1 MAGRHFKTDEGATSA
16 PIDSDLTGGA
26 QSSPDSTAN
35 PLDSSLGAD
44 ATPFVA
50 DPSPEGGK
58 IYYEPGKKHISRQ
71 LRRSQVST
79 SSGVRRPHHHH
90 HHHHRGSRS
99 RKRSVVLGGLAVL
112 LFLILCAGAAALA
125 HLNNKISLGGEVTE
139 LKSALAEEQAT
150 QNDGFY
156 VLLVGS
162 DAREGD
168 TFSRGDVLMLCR
180 IDPVKRVVTLVSI
193 PRDTMVNIPG
203 AVGIQKINAAYA
215 FGGASSQVY
224 TVSKFAGVP
233 ISHYVEV
240 DFEGTE
246 NLVDLLG
253 GVWVDVPEA
262 VSNSNV
268 PGGRLEAGR
277 QLLDGKTAL
286 SYARERYSASGG
298 DFSRARAQRLIV
310 QAIIRQTMQASPL
323 EMPGLIEGMAGCIST
338 DYSIPDIVALAFKFR
353 GGSFTVYSA
362 VTPSYSLWQDGV
374 SYVGTEFAEWQDMM
388 RRVDAGLDPNDT
400 TAAIPE
406 PQASNEELGKA
417 ENSEAPK
424 DYAQLVEQG
433 LTTDAAGTDAAAE
446 IDGGSAGGEDVTVLS
461 DDTSEE
467 STQ

>member
-1 MAGRHFKTDEGATSA
+1 MVIGAIA
-16 PIDSDLTGGA
+16 
-26 QSSPDSTAN
+26 
-35 PLDSSLGAD
+35 
-44 ATPFVA
+44 
-50 DPSPEGGK
+50 
-58 IYYEPGKKHISRQ
+58 
-71 LRRSQVST
+71 
-79 SSGVRRPHHHH
+79 
-90 HHHHRGSRS
+90 
-99 RKRSVVLGGLAVL
+99 AVL
-112 LFLILCAGAAALA
+112 FLALCGCAAVLA
-125 HLNNKISLGGEVTE
+125 HLNNKISMGAEVKE
-139 LKSALAEEQAT
+139 LKSALVEEEAT

-180 IDPVKRVVTLVSI
+180 IDPVKRVVSLVSI
-193 PRDTMVNIPG
+193 PRDTMVSVPG
-203 AVGIQKINAAYA
+203 AVGVQKINAAYA

-246 NLVDLLG
+246 KLIDTLG

-262 VSNSNV
+262 VSNSHA
-268 PGGRLEAGR
+268 PGGTLQTGR

-286 SYARERYSASGG
+286 AYARERHSASGG

-323 EMPGLIEGMAGCIST
+323 EMPGLIESMASCVST
-338 DYSIPDIVALAFKFR
+338 DYSIPDIVSLAFKFR
-353 GGSFTVYSA
+353 GGSITLYSA

-400 TAAIPE
+400 SVAIPE
-406 PQASNEELGKA
+406 PQASNNELGKA

-424 DYAQLVEQG
+424 DYEALVEEG
-433 LTTDAAGTDAAAE
+433 LTTDVAGTDDATE
-446 IDGGSAGGEDVTVLS
+446 IDGGSEGAS
-461 DDTSEE
+461 
-467 STQ
+467 

>member
-1 MAGRHFKTDEGATSA
+1 MAGRHFKPNNDALRTSVDADSKGESASPVGSAADGAS
-16 PIDSDLTGGA
+16 
-26 QSSPDSTAN
+26 
-35 PLDSSLGAD
+35 PLDTAGG
-44 ATPFVA
+44 TPFVA

-58 IYYEPGKKHISRQ
+58 IFYEPGKKHVSKK
-71 LRRSQVST
+71 LRRSQSKTHSVSH
-79 SSGVRRPHHHH
+79 RHHHHRHH
-90 HHHHRGSRS
+90 HHHHRS
-99 RKRSVVLGGLAVL
+99 KRSVVLGALAVV
-112 LFLILCAGAAALA
+112 LFLVLCGCAAVMA
-125 HLNNKISLGGEVTE
+125 HLNSKISMGAEVKE
-139 LKSALAEEQAT
+139 LKSALVDESEAT

-180 IDPVKRVVTLVSI
+180 IDPVKRVVSLVSI
-193 PRDTMVNIPG
+193 PRDTMVNVPG
-203 AVGIQKINAAYA
+203 AVGVQKINAAYA

-224 TVSKFAGVP
+224 TVAKFAGVR

-246 NLVDLLG
+246 KLVDTLG

-262 VSNSNV
+262 VSNTYA
-268 PGGRLEAGR
+268 PGGTLQTGR

-286 SYARERYSASGG
+286 AYARERHSASGG

-323 EMPGLIEGMAGCIST
+323 EMPGLIESMASCIST
-338 DYSIPDIVALAFKFR
+338 DYSIPDIVSLAFKFR
-353 GGSFTVYSA
+353 GGSTTLYSA

-400 TAAIPE
+400 SVAIPE
-406 PQASNEELGKA
+406 PQASNDELGKA

-424 DYAQLVEQG
+424 DYESLVEEG
-433 LTTDAAGTDAAAE
+433 LTTDVAGTDEVTE
-446 IDGGSAGGEDVTVLS
+446 IDAGS
-461 DDTSEE
+461 E
-467 STQ
+467 SGS